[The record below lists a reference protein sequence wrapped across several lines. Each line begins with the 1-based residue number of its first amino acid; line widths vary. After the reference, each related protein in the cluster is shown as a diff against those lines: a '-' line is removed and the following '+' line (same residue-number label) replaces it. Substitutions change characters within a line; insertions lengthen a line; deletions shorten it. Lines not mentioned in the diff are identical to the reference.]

1 MKSFVNAF
9 NLESESDI
17 ETDHGNGEDTVVLI
31 WDQSCQSFQSFE
43 ATGYITIKVHLM
55 SWY

>member
-17 ETDHGNGEDTVVLI
+17 ETDHGKGEDTVVLI

-55 SWY
+55 S